1 MAFKEL
7 KEHPKMI
14 GPSDDRFGEMLNYAV
29 RYALGRR
36 SYAVGDTVSFIMP
49 LIPYLTTRTLY
60 VMHRDIKEQAER
72 DLLGMDCD
80 KVDWMKLYK
89 AIGEEMERRKE

>member
-1 MAFKEL
+1 MKQKL
-7 KEHPKMI
+7 I
-14 GPSDDRFGEMLNYAV
+14 DPSDDRLGEMLNYAV
-29 RYALGRR
+29 RYALGRM

-49 LIPYLTTRTLY
+49 LIPYLTARTLY

-80 KVDWMKLYK
+80 KADWMKLYK
-89 AIGEEMERRKE
+89 AIGEEMEKRKQNS